1 MRELVVGIMLCIQTF
16 WDLRYKEIPS
26 IVSAVG
32 GLLGLCMW
40 HRTDKNGIDILLPLL
55 PGILCLF
62 CGWISREAVGYGD
75 GILLCVLGIYYT
87 LEELV
92 VIGMIA
98 IGLAGGYGLILLV
111 LFHKN
116 GRYEIP
122 FVPFLLLGWAM
133 RIVFFNGGA

>member
-1 MRELVVGIMLCIQTF
+1 MREIIVGLMLCIQSY

-26 IVSAVG
+26 VVSVIG
-32 GLLGLCMW
+32 GLLGACIW
-40 HRTDKNGIDILLPLL
+40 CWTDKNGIEMVLSLL

-62 CGWISREAVGYGD
+62 CGWISKEEVGYGD

-98 IGLAGGYGLILLV
+98 IGSAGICGLVLLI

-116 GRYEIP
+116 RRYEIP
-122 FVPFLLLGWAM
+122 FVPFLLLGWV
-133 RIVFFNGGA
+133 IETVSVYGGF